1 MGNLNLIRDMAT
13 QLVEN
18 EFYPKSDKVM
28 SQKDAKNN

>member
-1 MGNLNLIRDMAT
+1 MAT

-28 SQKDAKNN
+28 SQKDAKKLLQAE